1 MASESRAAAN
11 GIKSAGV
18 GSVSASV
25 GDGPS
30 TANNANHTNANVNS
44 NANNN
49 SNQAKKQWHWLNWVR
64 FFPPNGRSSSNA
76 RVVPKSSEVKLCLL
90 EFTSHHACILY
101 NTLCPNHHHPRKVEI
116 GPLENCLL

>member
-30 TANNANHTNANVNS
+30 TANNANHTNANLNSNVNS

-76 RVVPKSSEVKLCLL
+76 RVVPKSSEVKFYLFKTTGQHNLQ
-90 EFTSHHACILY
+90 
-101 NTLCPNHHHPRKVEI
+101 
-116 GPLENCLL
+116 